1 MMRLL
6 VLFLALA
13 TVPLFGE
20 VEAAARDTR
29 VFELRTYHAAP
40 GKLDD
45 LLTRFRDHTCALFE
59 KHGMTN
65 IGYWVP
71 VENEQN
77 VLIYLLA
84 YPDPEARVASWAGF
98 LNDPEWQKAYEESHA
113 EGVLVEKIDQLFLGA
128 TGYSPS
134 PGPALGE
141 GDDRLFEMRTYR
153 AARHRLPALHSRF
166 REHTLG
172 LFEKHGITNLGYF
185 QLLPGQ
191 PGADETLLYFVA
203 HDNAA
208 AARTSWKAFGADP
221 QWQSAKRASEAAAG
235 GSLTAEN
242 GVQSIFLTPT
252 DFSPTR

>member
-1 MMRLL
+1 MIKWLALSL
-6 VLFLALA
+6 VLA
-13 TVPLFGE
+13 TVSVFGD
-20 VEAAARDTR
+20 VEEAARDTR
-29 VFELRTYHAAP
+29 LFELRTYHAAP

-77 VLIYLLA
+77 ILVYLLA
-84 YPDPEARVASWAGF
+84 YPDAETRVAAWEGF
-98 LNDPEWQKAYEESHA
+98 LNDPEWQKAYKESHE
-113 EGVLVEKIDQLFLGA
+113 EGVLVEQIEQLFLSA
-128 TGYSPS
+128 TRYSPS

-141 GDDRLFEMRTYR
+141 GKDRLFEMRTYR
-153 AARHRLPALHSRF
+153 AAKHRLPALHGRF
-166 REHTLG
+166 REHTLR

-191 PGADETLLYFVA
+191 PGADETLLYFIA
-203 HDNAA
+203 HDDAA
-208 AARTSWKAFGADP
+208 AARASWKTFGADP
-221 QWQSAKRASEAAAG
+221 EWQAAKKASEAAAG

-242 GVQSIFLTPT
+242 GVTSILLTPT